1 MDIGKL
7 YLFIEVEVNKIIFCV
22 VKYSEELNLE
32 IIEKKI
38 LDLKDTENRKIANL
52 KKSSNLIKEETRVLE
67 KKLNTV
73 FKKVIV
79 AYHPESLQI
88 INISGYKKIN
98 GQQILHDDISYILND
113 IKKIVMNG
121 HADYS
126 LLHLF
131 NSNYVLDKNPLNNLP
146 IGLYGEFYNQ
156 HLTFFLMRN
165 SEIQNIK
172 IIFSESQLEIE
183 KIILKPF
190 ALGIKKVNEEK
201 DFQDPLVILNI
212 FNNRISISIFIKS
225 SLIYCKE
232 YNFGSDII
240 KKDIS
245 KVCSL
250 KIETVHNILKEIE
263 IDKIEKNTNNIL
275 DSKFFN
281 GEIFRKIS
289 INHLREIIEARLNE
303 ISDIILNKNVDVSFL
318 KNKKKKFFVK
328 IEDFDCMKNLK
339 EIIKREFVKNNYYEI
354 DEMTQDDHFESCI
367 SSAEILSKGW
377 EKEAIPIIH
386 QKKSL
391 ISKIFSTL
399 FK

>member
-32 IIEKKI
+32 IKEKKI
-38 LDLKDTENRKIANL
+38 LDLKDIENRKIANL
-52 KKSSNLIKEETRVLE
+52 KKSSNLIREEMRVLE

-212 FNNRISISIFIKS
+212 FNNRTSVSIFIKS

-318 KNKKKKFFVK
+318 KNKKKKFFVR
-328 IEDFDCMKNLK
+328 IEDFDCMKNFK
-339 EIIKREFVKNNYYEI
+339 EIIIGEFVKNNSYEI

>member
-190 ALGIKKVNEEK
+190 ALGIKKVNVEK

-250 KIETVHNILKEIE
+250 KKETVHNILKEIE

-354 DEMTQDDHFESCI
+354 NEMTQDDHFESCI

>member
-1 MDIGKL
+1 M
-7 YLFIEVEVNKIIFCV
+7 
-22 VKYSEELNLE
+22 
-32 IIEKKI
+32 
-38 LDLKDTENRKIANL
+38 
-52 KKSSNLIKEETRVLE
+52 RVLE

-113 IKKIVMNG
+113 IKKIVMNS

-156 HLTFFLMRN
+156 HLTFFLMKN

-212 FNNRISISIFIKS
+212 FNNRTSVSIFIKS

-250 KIETVHNILKEIE
+250 KIETVHNILKEIK

-281 GEIFRKIS
+281 GETFRKIS

-328 IEDFDCMKNLK
+328 IEDFDCMKNFK
-339 EIIKREFVKNNYYEI
+339 EIIIREFVKNNYYEI

-399 FK
+399 F